1 MLFIFY
7 TKQNNF
13 VLWFK
18 NLKNPDDLLKWV
30 FGLKFLFVQIVLLK
44 LLFYLLIF
52 LFILGM
58 ANMAICNLIGSNIFD
73 ILFCL
78 GVPWFIKT
86 FFFSPTASLVINSS
100 ALTYT
105 TTTLLSTLVLLFI
118 TFSVSGWK
126 LNWKV
131 GLMCFIFYLGFLL
144 IACMFELNMF
154 GNMNPPPCEF

>member
-1 MLFIFY
+1 MLSAF
-7 TKQNNF
+7 
-13 VLWFK
+13 
-18 NLKNPDDLLKWV
+18 
-30 FGLKFLFVQIVLLK
+30 FLP
-44 LLFYLLIF
+44 
-52 LFILGM
+52 GM

-86 FFFSPTASLVINSS
+86 FSSPSASLVINSS

-105 TTTLLSTLVLLFI
+105 TSTLLSTVILLFI
-118 TFSVSGWK
+118 TFSVAGWE

-131 GLMCFIFYLGFLL
+131 GLMCLLLYVGFLV

-154 GNMNPPPCEF
+154 GDMNPLTCET